1 MKTKRLLALP
11 IAAFALA
18 PFAAWADGGHDDS
31 RQWLESLQGTR
42 SVQEVRAEAL
52 RRLPTFGDLHPVEV
66 VDAAEATRSRA
77 DVRSELAHY
86 GPSEAGA

>member
-18 PFAAWADGGHDDS
+18 PFAAWADAGHDES
-31 RQWLESLQGTR
+31 RQWIESLHSKH

-52 RRLPTFGDLHPVEV
+52 QRLPTFGKGHPVEV
-66 VDAAEATRSRA
+66 VDAAEPTRSRA
-77 DVRSELAHY
+77 DVRSEQAHY
-86 GPSEAGA
+86 GPSEIGA

>member
-42 SVQEVRAEAL
+42 SVQEVRAEA
-52 RRLPTFGDLHPVEV
+52 
-66 VDAAEATRSRA
+66 TRSRA